1 MILKLLVDSGARKCK
16 RVAPYG
22 LKPSYYNQKFET
34 GCDGHLCSPIKPKDL
49 RKPKTWDKSLAC
61 WITGNDVK
69 KQKNWTALQIWWK
82 DKKETDQR
90 GSRNADSNIKWL
102 PLESIQSPC
111 LHMHM
116 CVCVYVKCKKCT
128 LYLHWLQSLLT
139 LWHKRCVLTDRP
151 RGEVSHDRWWL
162 CWQDNPE

>member
-116 CVCVYVKCKKCT
+116 CVCVCVCKMQKV
-128 LYLHWLQSLLT
+128 YIILT
-139 LWHKRCVLTDRP
+139 LAPELINTLTQAMCPDRQASW
-151 RGEVSHDRWWL
+151 RGVTWSMVTML
-162 CWQDNPE
+162 AG